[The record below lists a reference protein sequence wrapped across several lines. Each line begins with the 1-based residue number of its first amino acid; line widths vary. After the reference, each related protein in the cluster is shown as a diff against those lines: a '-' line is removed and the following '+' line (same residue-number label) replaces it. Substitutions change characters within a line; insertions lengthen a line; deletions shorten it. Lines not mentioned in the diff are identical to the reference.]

1 VAGADEEAQRAPV
14 RVIFLGYPGAGKGTQ
29 AARLAKHFGVPK
41 ISTGDML
48 RDAIAEGSELG
59 REAAPLME
67 RGDLVPDRLLIKLIE
82 ERIGQDDCARG
93 CILDGFPR
101 TLPQAEGL
109 EGMTF
114 SDRSRAIVVK
124 IEVPREQLLQR
135 LSGRRWCPKCQAT
148 FHVVSRMPRDEG
160 VCDKCGTR
168 LIQRD
173 DDKETVVA
181 RRLSEYDERTQPLV
195 GYYEEK
201 GAVHRIDGNRPMDTV
216 FGEIREIVDAALT
229 QSHARG

>member
-1 VAGADEEAQRAPV
+1 VAGGDETNVAPV

-82 ERIGQDDCARG
+82 ERIGQPDCARG

-101 TLPQAEGL
+101 TLPQAKGL
-109 EGMTF
+109 EGMAF
-114 SDRSRAIVVK
+114 SAGSRAVVVR

-148 FHVVSRMPRDEG
+148 FHVVSRMPREQG
-160 VCDKCGTR
+160 VCDRCGTR
-168 LIQRD
+168 LIQRE
-173 DDKETVVA
+173 DDKEAVVA
-181 RRLSEYDERTQPLV
+181 RRLSEYDERTRPLV
-195 GYYEEK
+195 GYYEQTGE
-201 GAVHRIDGNRPMDTV
+201 VHHVDGNRPMQTV
-216 FGEIREIVDAALT
+216 FDELRGIVDRALT
-229 QSHARG
+229 ESHAGG